1 MGKLGNLVYDKIITL
16 INIALY
22 KKIRPDVTL
31 TDVTVINKG
40 IVRAFID
47 NYGIKGVIL
56 DVDDTLRKEFG
67 KIPPC
72 NERWLEDLKG
82 EVQVVILSNGYSKKM
97 QKYFEERE
105 IEYIPFGGKPLK
117 TNFSKIC
124 SKMKLNPEQVM
135 VIGNDLFADILGG
148 KRSKM
153 RTALV
158 TKVRGDHER

>member
-1 MGKLGNLVYDKIITL
+1 
-16 INIALY
+16 
-22 KKIRPDVTL
+22 
-31 TDVTVINKG
+31 
-40 IVRAFID
+40 
-47 NYGIKGVIL
+47 
-56 DVDDTLRKEFG
+56 
-67 KIPPC
+67 
-72 NERWLEDLKG
+72 
-82 EVQVVILSNGYSKKM
+82 M